1 MGGPWRLSQQ
11 VKAEKDKYHM
21 ISLKC
26 GRLKKNKKT
35 QINYLQNR
43 FRHKKGT
50 YAAKGKGGG
59 GIDQDFG
66 IDMYTLF
73 HKNR

>member
-1 MGGPWRLSQQ
+1 
-11 VKAEKDKYHM
+11 M

-26 GRLKKNKKT
+26 GRLKKTKKT

-50 YAAKGKGGG
+50 YATKGKGGG
-59 GIDQDFG
+59 GI
-66 IDMYTLF
+66 
-73 HKNR
+73 N